1 METNLKLENGYA
13 VLRVSGDLRLWDR
26 RGAEQELL
34 KLLPDDAALPGNR
47 LLLNLA
53 DLTHIDSLGISALV
67 RVVIACVKKS
77 VGVGTILPGG
87 TAGHSIRST
96 RIFAAWPEFDSEAA
110 AVNQFGQHGVS

>member
-53 DLTHIDSLGISALV
+53 DLTHVDSLGISALV

-77 VGVGTILPGG
+77 VGVGRSCPAALPANRFGRRG
-87 TAGHSIRST
+87 SLPPGRSSKAKP
-96 RIFAAWPEFDSEAA
+96 RR
-110 AVNQFGQHGVS
+110 